1 MYMFFFSIIIDD
13 IHQLMILFLCFCA
26 IGFLS
31 VNRCCY
37 RVLLSLPLEERI
49 KRLFLEVCS
58 DSILYICVPLY
69 DIVML
74 WKLVPAN
81 VCGGILIVLVSLCF
95 VNCCAILASCLE
107 TLMCVRS
114 MACLLI
120 YISVSYF

>member
-1 MYMFFFSIIIDD
+1 
-13 IHQLMILFLCFCA
+13 MILFLCFCA

-81 VCGGILIVLVSLCF
+81 VCGGILIVLVCLCF

-107 TLMCVRS
+107 TLMCEKRGVFADLHLCFLFLTS
-114 MACLLI
+114 FSFPKITLI
-120 YISVSYF
+120 D